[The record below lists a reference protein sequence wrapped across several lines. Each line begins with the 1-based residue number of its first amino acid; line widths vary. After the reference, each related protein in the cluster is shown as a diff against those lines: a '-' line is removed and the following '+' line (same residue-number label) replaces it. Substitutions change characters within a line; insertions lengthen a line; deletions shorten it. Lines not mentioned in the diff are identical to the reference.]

1 MYEESRVTGTATA
14 PQREPQ
20 VSSSFIQLEEA
31 LKSAEEVMSV
41 LEKRL
46 DNSGVIRNEPEEA
59 GKPSQAEPSVVGM
72 AERITRASR
81 DVSRLSGRIQSILRR
96 LEI

>member
-1 MYEESRVTGTATA
+1 MLSAFGH
-14 PQREPQ
+14 
-20 VSSSFIQLEEA
+20 LDEA
-31 LKSAEEVMSV
+31 IKSAEEVMSI

-59 GKPSQAEPSVVGM
+59 GKSSQAEPSVVGM

-81 DVSRLSGRIQSILRR
+81 DVSRLSGRVQSILRR

>member
-1 MYEESRVTGTATA
+1 MYEENRLTGTSA

-20 VSSSFIQLEEA
+20 VLSAFGSLDEA
-31 LKSAEEVMSV
+31 IKSAEEVMSV

-59 GKPSQAEPSVVGM
+59 GKTSQPEPSVVGM
-72 AERITRASR
+72 AERITQASR
-81 DVSRLSGRIQSILRR
+81 DVSRLSGRVQSILRR